1 MPRKQRFKPSRKPK
15 PSPQTEETAIG
26 QSHPGTVSNPSEN
39 RASPQVRGEVGDAR
53 DDVPPTA
60 SEADDRPR

>member
-15 PSPQTEETAIG
+15 PSPETEETATG
-26 QSHPGTVSNPSEN
+26 QSHPGTVSHPSN
-39 RASPQVRGEVGDAR
+39 DRGGPEERGVVVEVR
-53 DDVPPTA
+53 DDPPTA